1 MVELVDRTSQGSSS
15 RDVLVTHPFLGEMF
29 H

>member
-1 MVELVDRTSQGSSS
+1 MVELVDRTSQDSSS
-15 RDVLVTHPFLGEMF
+15 CDELVVHPFLGEMF